1 MAKLMGTWARPGL
14 LLARNRHGGTVT
26 FREMHS
32 LPVVTRPV
40 RGHKPAEVTLDSNQF
55 SSPAWSLL
63 FPEHCFPGFSRP
75 SFFPRYTV
83 LGAAASREPQV
94 PRMVRGKSREQL
106 LSLTFFT
113 RAEERPAHRHS
124 RHCVPLCHTP
134 GRTWGH
140 GGDQNRVPALGCLL
154 RRH

>member
-32 LPVVTRPV
+32 LPVVTWPV
-40 RGHKPAEVTLDSNQF
+40 RGHKPAEVSLDSNQF
-55 SSPAWSLL
+55 SFPAWSLL
-63 FPEHCFPGFSRP
+63 LPEHCFPGFSGP

-94 PRMVRGKSREQL
+94 PRMS
-106 LSLTFFT
+106 
-113 RAEERPAHRHS
+113 EERAGSNFS
-124 RHCVPLCHTP
+124 RSPSSPGLMRGLREARSPPQQALCAPLPYTGP
-134 GRTWGH
+134 
-140 GGDQNRVPALGCLL
+140 DLGT
-154 RRH
+154 RR